1 MENLIITGFIG
12 IVEVL
17 AIFAFSESNR
27 QKKRNITR
35 TPPDFTP
42 LKLDEKQINDRSK
55 F

>member
-1 MENLIITGFIG
+1 MDNLIISGIIG
-12 IVEVL
+12 IAALL
-17 AIFAFSESNR
+17 AVFAFKESSNV
-27 QKKRNITR
+27 KKRNITR

>member
-1 MENLIITGFIG
+1 MDNLIIYGIIG
-12 IVEVL
+12 IAALL
-17 AIFAFSESNR
+17 AVFSFNESNR

-42 LKLDEKQINDRSK
+42 LKMDEKQINDRSK